1 MALRMVAT
9 DLDGTI
15 VRPDGTV
22 APRTLAAF
30 EACLARGVDVVL
42 VTGRPPRWLAPVV
55 EATGLRGIALC
66 GNGALVYDAGTG
78 EVIKARTLSRH
89 DAIEVA
95 ERLSRHVP
103 GIAFAVE
110 TLAGFRREAG
120 YVPRYDWGMET
131 RTGTLDDLLD
141 DDPGVVKLLCRDENS
156 TGDHLLSQA
165 RDLLSGLAEPT
176 HSNAADGLLEVS
188 ALGVSKAATLSEL
201 AAERGIG
208 PDEVVAFGDMPND
221 LEMLRWAGRGY
232 AMAGG
237 HADVIAA
244 ADEVAPACE
253 LDGVAQVIEALLA
266 DRDKESGVTTRSRT

>member
-15 VRPDGTV
+15 VRADGTV

-78 EVIKARTLSRH
+78 EVIKARILSRR
-89 DAIEVA
+89 DTIEVA
-95 ERLSRHVP
+95 ERLSGRLP
-103 GIAFAVE
+103 GVAFAVE
-110 TLAGFRREAG
+110 TLAGFRRQPG

-131 RTGTLDDLLD
+131 RTGSLDDLLD
-141 DDPGVVKLLCRDENS
+141 DDPGVVKLLCRDETS
-156 TGDHLLSQA
+156 TGDRLLSLA
-165 RDLLSGLAEPT
+165 RDLLRGLAEPT
-176 HSNAADGLLEVS
+176 HSNAGDGLLEVS

-221 LEMLRWAGRGY
+221 LELIRWAGHGV
-232 AMAGG
+232 AVGNA
-237 HADVIAA
+237 HQLLKDA
-244 ADEVAPACE
+244 ADEVTE
-253 LDGVAQVIEALLA
+253 SNDDDGVALVIERILTE
-266 DRDKESGVTTRSRT
+266 R